1 MQRRTGTPMRFWRR
15 RKTRRLDSLA
25 TLLIELEQL
34 ASTRRGNRLRTTV
47 RF

>member
-1 MQRRTGTPMRFWRR
+1 
-15 RKTRRLDSLA
+15 LDSLA

-34 ASTRRGNRLRTTV
+34 ATARRGSRVRTTL